1 MADYVSDLKLGAKL
15 GNGAFGEVF
24 RGEDPAH
31 GEVAVKVLKRE
42 WFHDDATWPAYKA
55 GYLAEAKNLAKA
67 NHRNVVQVHHVL
79 KRRTAT
85 ASSSAWHFVPE
96 DHSRH
101 RSSADR

>member
-42 WFHDDATWPAYKA
+42 WFHDDA
-55 GYLAEAKNLAKA
+55 
-67 NHRNVVQVHHVL
+67 R
-79 KRRTAT
+79 
-85 ASSSAWHFVPE
+85 
-96 DHSRH
+96 
-101 RSSADR
+101 